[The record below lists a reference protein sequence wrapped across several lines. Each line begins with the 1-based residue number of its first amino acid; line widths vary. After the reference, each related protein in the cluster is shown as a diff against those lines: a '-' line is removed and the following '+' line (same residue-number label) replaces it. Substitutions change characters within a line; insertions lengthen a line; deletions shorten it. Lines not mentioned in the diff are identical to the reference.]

1 MSHPLIGILG
11 GMGPAATQYFY
22 DLILK
27 NTPATCD
34 QDHISTL
41 IYQATFLPD
50 RSYCINHHLEDTF
63 ISQLK
68 DCISLLKK
76 SQVSCLAVPCNTVHY
91 FLNKIQHQ
99 IDIPFFHLID
109 SCIRYL
115 KDKNIHNVT
124 LLSTQAT
131 IDMKLYHQSASL
143 KKIQIQIPNKQQQA
157 IISDTIVQIK
167 AGKNPLSFTNALS
180 NITNDLT
187 RQNGPHF
194 ILGCTELPLVFN
206 ARQNPYLID
215 PMQCLASEIIHFCLA
230 NVAR

>member
-50 RSYCINHHLEDTF
+50 RASYIKHHSEDNL

-115 KDKNIHNVT
+115 EDKNIHDVT

-131 IDMKLYHQSASL
+131 IDMKLYHQSAHL
-143 KKIQIQIPNKQQQA
+143 KNIHIQVPNKQQQR
-157 IISDTIVQIK
+157 IISDTILQIK
-167 AGKNPLSFTNALS
+167 AGQAPSSFTKALL
-180 NITNDLT
+180 NITNELT
-187 RQNGPHF
+187 LQNGPYF

-206 ARQNPYLID
+206 TRQNPFLID
-215 PMQCLASEIIHFCLA
+215 PMQCLATEIIHFCLA
-230 NVAR
+230 KAVP